1 MAEDLE
7 LLCADR
13 ALPDLP
19 PGLGSATDV
28 EPLKSSPGSRVWRLR
43 LDGERAVVKQIVGP
57 HADARFAREITALRL
72 AGPDLAPTVL
82 AEDAEQQVVALEFV
96 DGDGGMPPWDLYA
109 DALARLHARATT
121 PGGGFTAQELLP
133 VATTAGPADLEAFAR
148 MCAALEVDP
157 APAEPEL
164 TDLLQR
170 LTDVP
175 RTALL
180 HGDPCQGNLLVNGDV
195 VRFVDFEQA
204 AHGDGVT
211 ELSYLR
217 IGFPTCGLN
226 PVVPASEVER
236 AEAVYRSSWRAAG
249 GSGEPGSVGDQCVG
263 WLLRSDALVQ
273 RAERGQRDQFAR
285 VLDEDWFWGPL
296 TGRLRLARRL
306 DIVAALVAETMP
318 ATAALARALRPRL
331 PDPLPT

>member
-7 LLCADR
+7 RLSDNAFP
-13 ALPDLP
+13 ALP
-19 PGLGSATDV
+19 PGLGTATDV

-43 LDGERAVVKQIVGP
+43 LDGELAVVKQIIGP
-57 HADARFAREITALRL
+57 RADARFAREVTALRL

-96 DGDGGMPPWDLYA
+96 DGEGDLPPWDLYA
-109 DALARLHARATT
+109 DALARLHARGTGGTGGTT
-121 PGGGFTAQELLP
+121 AGEVLP
-133 VATTAGPADLEAFAR
+133 AATTAGPADLEAFGR
-148 MCAALEVDP
+148 MCATLEVDP

-164 TDLLQR
+164 TDLLER
-170 LTDVP
+170 LTDGP

-180 HGDPCQGNLLVNGDV
+180 HGDPCMGNLLTKGDV

-204 AHGDGVT
+204 AHGDGAT

-226 PVVPASEVER
+226 PVVPAPEVER
-236 AEAVYRSSWRAAG
+236 AEDVYRSSWLAAG
-249 GSGEPGSVGDQCVG
+249 GSGEPGSVADQCVG

-306 DIVAALVAETMP
+306 DTVAALVAETMP

-331 PDPLPT
+331 PDPLPA